1 MGPPA
6 NVANEIADL
15 ISGSLA
21 VGAPVPGGRPNAEP
35 GGGRAAVPRSG
46 AALIKYGSIRQRGA
60 RRRREAQARGARCCA
75 RCCVT
80 VPR

>member
-46 AALIKYGSIRQRGA
+46 AALIYVRINSA
-60 RRRREAQARGARCCA
+60 TRRLGWRE
-75 RCCVT
+75 
-80 VPR
+80 VPW

>member
-46 AALIKYGSIRQRGA
+46 AALI
-60 RRRREAQARGARCCA
+60 
-75 RCCVT
+75 
-80 VPR
+80 

>member
-21 VGAPVPGGRPNAEP
+21 AGRPCLRARIAASLNGRPRKTLGYMTPSEKLAELL
-35 GGGRAAVPRSG
+35 AH
-46 AALIKYGSIRQRGA
+46 
-60 RRRREAQARGARCCA
+60 
-75 RCCVT
+75 T
-80 VPR
+80 T